1 MQREPTTGAIRL
13 ASGRTISK
21 GVLFH
26 VLNFGGW
33 GLLALV
39 TASWEGAL
47 WGLAPAAVMDAIY
60 ALGGVCVSFLLRSI
74 FRYARRSHLSY
85 VYLAVLAAAVCA
97 GLALA
102 WWAVDLFLD
111 RQVFSALTRL
121 MGGDGNFNRLLLIFT
136 ESSYLASPSGWLIN
150 TLSLFSWS
158 MLYLL
163 INGIL
168 DLEFE
173 RARAAQALKLAD
185 SARLRAL
192 QAQLKPHFLFNT
204 LNGISTLIREGDGA
218 AAGSMISTLSDFLR
232 LTLDT
237 QDATEISVSEEV
249 LFIERFLRIQRL
261 RFGERL
267 DATLSVDPG
276 ILQARLPTL
285 ILQPLVENAVRH
297 GVLPREGGGR
307 VQVTIVRD
315 GASLRASVEDDGPA
329 APQNVVYGVG
339 LRNTEE
345 RLSALYGEAGRMRIG
360 RSTLGGFAVTLTM
373 PYVAPESVP
382 SPDTSYRLHP
392 A

>member
-1 MQREPTTGAIRL
+1 MDGEPTTGVIRL

-21 GVLFH
+21 SVLFH

-33 GLLALV
+33 GLLTLV

-47 WGLAPAAVMDAIY
+47 WGLAPAAIMDAIY
-60 ALGGVCVSFLLRSI
+60 GLGGVCVSFLLRSI
-74 FRYARRSHLSY
+74 FRYARRSQLSY

-97 GLALA
+97 VLALA
-102 WWAVDLFLD
+102 WWAVDLFMD
-111 RQVFSALTRL
+111 RQIFSALTRL
-121 MGGDGNFNRLLLIFT
+121 VGGESTFNRLLVIFAD
-136 ESSYLASPSGWLIN
+136 SSYLASPSGWLIN

-173 RARAAQALKLAD
+173 RARTAQALKLAD

-204 LNGISTLIREGDGA
+204 LNGISTLIREGNGA

-249 LFIERFLRIQRL
+249 LFIERFLSIQRL

-267 DATLSVDPG
+267 QATLNVDPG
-276 ILQARLPTL
+276 VLQARLPTL

-307 VQVTIVRD
+307 VGVSIVRD
-315 GASLRASVEDDGPA
+315 GASLVASVEDDGPA
-329 APQNVVYGVG
+329 APRNLVYGVG

-345 RLSALYGEAGRMRIG
+345 RLSALYGDAGRMIIG

-373 PYVAPESVP
+373 PFVAAELRER
-382 SPDTSYRLHP
+382 DTAFRLHP

>member
-1 MQREPTTGAIRL
+1 MDEPTTGVIRL

-21 GVLFH
+21 RVLFH
-26 VLNFGGW
+26 VMNFGGW
-33 GLLALV
+33 GLLTLV

-47 WGLAPAAVMDAIY
+47 WGLAPAAIMDAIY
-60 ALGGVCVSFLLRSI
+60 GLGGVCVSFLLRSI
-74 FRYARRSHLSY
+74 FRYARRSRLPY
-85 VYLAVLAAAVCA
+85 AYMAVLAAAVCA
-97 GLALA
+97 VLALA
-102 WWAVDLFLD
+102 WWAVDLFMD
-111 RQVFSALTRL
+111 RQIFTALARL
-121 MGGDGNFNRLLLIFT
+121 VGGDSTFNRLLVIFAD
-136 ESSYLASPSGWLIN
+136 SSYLASPSGWLIN

-173 RARAAQALKLAD
+173 RARTAQALKLAD

-267 DATLSVDPG
+267 EATLNVEPG
-276 ILQARLPTL
+276 ILHARLPTL
-285 ILQPLVENAVRH
+285 ILQPLVENAIRH

-307 VQVTIVRD
+307 VSVSIVRD
-315 GASLRASVEDDGPA
+315 GASLVASVEDDGPA
-329 APQNVVYGVG
+329 APQNVIYGVG

-345 RLSALYGEAGRMRIG
+345 RLSALYGDAGQMHIG
-360 RSTLGGFAVTLTM
+360 RSALGGFAVTLTM
-373 PYVAPESVP
+373 PYVAADEPAR
-382 SPDTSYRLHP
+382 DTAYRLHP

>member
-1 MQREPTTGAIRL
+1 MHAEPISGVIRL
-13 ASGRTISK
+13 TSGRTISK
-21 GVLFH
+21 RLLFH

-33 GLLALV
+33 GLLILV

-47 WGLAPAAVMDAIY
+47 WGLAPAAIMDAIY
-60 ALGGVCVSFLLRSI
+60 GLGGVCVSFLLRAI
-74 FRYARRSHLSY
+74 FRYARRSQLSY

-97 GLALA
+97 VLALA
-102 WWAVDLFLD
+102 WWAVDLFMD
-111 RQVFSALTRL
+111 RQIFSALTRVV
-121 MGGDGNFNRLLLIFT
+121 GGDSTFNRLLVIFAD
-136 ESSYLASPSGWLIN
+136 SSYLASPSGWLIN

-173 RARAAQALKLAD
+173 RARTAQALKLAD

-218 AAGSMISTLSDFLR
+218 AAATMISTLSDFLR

-249 LFIERFLRIQRL
+249 LFIERYLRIQRL

-267 DATLSVDPG
+267 QTTLNVDPPA
-276 ILQARLPTL
+276 LRARLPTL

-307 VQVTIVRD
+307 VSVSIVRN
-315 GASLRASVEDDGPA
+315 GASLVASVEDDGSA
-329 APQNVVYGVG
+329 APQNVVFGVG

-345 RLSALYGEAGRMRIG
+345 RLAALYGEAGRMNIG
-360 RSTLGGFAVTLTM
+360 RSALGGFAVTLTM
-373 PYVAPESVP
+373 PFVAADVQER
-382 SPDTSYRLHP
+382 DGAYRLHP